1 MEAKR
6 SVAISL
12 RMAEPSEIA
21 GSWVVEAGGRR
32 CSVELSPER
41 IESANAHRLLGGGDC
56 LATMMPATPV
66 GWRPAPDGIEL
77 VGADRL
83 TLAMFADA
91 GDGSGVATLA
101 GGRTARLRRAR

>member
-1 MEAKR
+1 METKR

-21 GSWVVEAGGRR
+21 GSWVIEAGGRR
-32 CSVELSPER
+32 CPIELSPER
-41 IESANAHRLLGGGDC
+41 TESVNAHRLGGGDC
-56 LATMMPATPV
+56 LATMMPVTPV

-101 GGRTARLRRAR
+101 EGQTARLRRAR